1 MTTKKQE
8 NEPLDNKN
16 EQQPRFYLIFEEVA
30 KSDVAS
36 LSEAT
41 LEEIDEIEQ
50 VTRMVMDVADE
61 QPISMT
67 TT

>member
-1 MTTKKQE
+1 MTTQKQK
-8 NEPLDNKN
+8 NEPRNDKR
-16 EQQPRFYLIFEEVA
+16 EHSPRFYLIFEEVA

-36 LSEAT
+36 LSDAT

-50 VTRMVMDVADE
+50 VRRMVMDVSDE
-61 QPISMT
+61 QPIFMT